1 MSGIRYL
8 TISGQIF
15 AINGSEQLLVS
26 AMDFWK
32 RRVDDFTSPEGLALT
47 GTARPRL
54 VVRSSEPPVL
64 DLEFENETGIHKFPR
79 DFPLP
84 IDHVV
89 LEEFWMPVYG
99 EEMVKINGFLHDTK
113 SQIGCEVT
121 SNLYIELISA
131 QHQGHLSVIV
141 EKDSPSKISVK
152 NYSNSIPELKIT
164 PYDYQIPG
172 ISWLLNMFE
181 NGLGGILGDQMGL
194 GKTVQLIALAI
205 YGVKRADRNNSNI
218 LIVVP
223 SSLKGNW
230 REEFIK
236 FSPNHQPYIHTGPDR
251 KFLAKDLAKNR
262 IILTTYGNLISDIDL
277 LKAIP
282 WELIICDEAHS
293 LKNPDAQRRI
303 ALSLLNCKSK
313 FLATGTPI
321 ENELMD
327 LWSLMDLIRPG
338 IMGERGEFRS
348 QCELN
353 SSYGEQIGN
362 SIKPLILRRLVADV
376 LKSLPPII
384 EIDEVLECEAIF
396 ARAYENLRLGL
407 VSMTK
412 SMPTIAI
419 LQKLRMF
426 CCYPVLVSPELAGV
440 NDVKIDRLLEILDE
454 IMIQENDK
462 VLVFTSFHDSAD
474 YLLQMLSRE
483 YDGNFVRVIDGR
495 DDQETR
501 DAIINEFS
509 QAKGFSILIANP
521 RAAGEGLNIVAANHV
536 IHFNREWN
544 PQKENQANA
553 RARRPGQT
561 KTVFVHRMFYKDT
574 IEEVISERLLEKID
588 LADGTLLPTELEGD
602 NKSIDRALTISPIM
616 NYASY

>member
-1 MSGIRYL
+1 VPAL
-8 TISGQIF
+8 
-15 AINGSEQLLVS
+15 
-26 AMDFWK
+26 DFWK

-47 GTARPRL
+47 GTAKPRL
-54 VVRSSEPPVL
+54 VIRSRNPPVL
-64 DLEFENETGIHKFPR
+64 DLEFENETGVHTFPAN
-79 DFPLP
+79 FPLP

-89 LEEFWMPVYG
+89 LGEFWMPIYI
-99 EEMVKINGFLHDTK
+99 EDMIAIKQFLKETK
-113 SQIGCEVT
+113 SDIGCEIT
-121 SNLYIELISA
+121 SNLYIELITE
-131 QHQGHLSVIV
+131 QHQGHLGVIV
-141 EKDSPSKISVK
+141 EKESVSKIPIK
-152 NYSNSIPELKIT
+152 NYSSSIPELKIT
-164 PYDYQIPG
+164 PYDYQISG
-172 ISWLLNMFE
+172 ISWLINMFE

-194 GKTVQLIALAI
+194 GKTVQLIALAV
-205 YGVKRADRNNSNI
+205 YAVHRADRNNSNI

-230 REEFIK
+230 REEFVK
-236 FSPNHQPYIHTGPDR
+236 FSPNYQPYFHTGPHR
-251 KFLAKDLAKNR
+251 KFLARDLAQNR

-293 LKNPDAQRRI
+293 LKNPDAQRRM
-303 ALSLLNCKSK
+303 ALSLLKCKSK

-327 LWSLMDLIRPG
+327 LWSLMDLIMPG
-338 IMGERGEFRS
+338 IMGERTEFRS
-348 QCELN
+348 HCEMDA
-353 SSYGEQIGN
+353 SYGEEIGS

-384 EIDEVLECEAIF
+384 EIDEVLECEEVF
-396 ARAYENLRLGL
+396 ARAYEELRLGL

-412 SMPTIAI
+412 ALPTIAI

-426 CCYPVLVSPELAGV
+426 CCYPVLISPELAGI

-454 IMIQENDK
+454 IMIQEDDK

-474 YLLQMLSRE
+474 YLLQILSRE
-483 YDGNFVRVIDGR
+483 YYGKFIGVIDGR
-495 DDQETR
+495 DVQETR
-501 DAIINEFS
+501 DAIIREFS
-509 QAKGFSILIANP
+509 QTEGFAILIANP

-536 IHFNREWN
+536 VHFNREWN

-561 KTVFVHRMFYKDT
+561 KTVFVHRMFYKHT
-574 IEEVISERLLEKID
+574 IEEVITERLLQKID

-602 NKSIDRALTISPIM
+602 NKSIERALTISPVM
-616 NYASY
+616 NYTNY

>member
-1 MSGIRYL
+1 
-8 TISGQIF
+8 
-15 AINGSEQLLVS
+15 
-26 AMDFWK
+26 
-32 RRVDDFTSPEGLALT
+32 
-47 GTARPRL
+47 
-54 VVRSSEPPVL
+54 
-64 DLEFENETGIHKFPR
+64 
-79 DFPLP
+79 
-84 IDHVV
+84 
-89 LEEFWMPVYG
+89 
-99 EEMVKINGFLHDTK
+99 
-113 SQIGCEVT
+113 
-121 SNLYIELISA
+121 
-131 QHQGHLSVIV
+131 
-141 EKDSPSKISVK
+141 
-152 NYSNSIPELKIT
+152 
-164 PYDYQIPG
+164 
-172 ISWLLNMFE
+172 
-181 NGLGGILGDQMGL
+181 MGL

-230 REEFIK
+230 REEFVK
-236 FSPNHQPYIHTGPDR
+236 FSPNYQPYFHTGPDR
-251 KFLAKDLAKNR
+251 KFLARDLVQNR
-262 IILTTYGNLISDIDL
+262 IILTTYGILISDIDL

-282 WELIICDEAHS
+282 WEIIICDEAHS
-293 LKNPDAQRRI
+293 LKNPDARRRE
-303 ALSLLNCKSK
+303 ALSLLKCKSK

-338 IMGERGEFRS
+338 IMGERNEFRS
-348 QCELN
+348 QCEVD
-353 SSYGEQIGN
+353 SSFGEEIGS

-376 LKSLPPII
+376 LKSLPPFI
-384 EIDEVLECEAIF
+384 EIDEVLECEAEF
-396 ARAYENLRLGL
+396 AKAYEDLRLGL

-419 LQKLRMF
+419 IQKLRMF
-426 CCYPVLVSPELAGV
+426 CCYPVLISPELAGIT
-440 NDVKIDRLLEILDE
+440 DVKIDRLLEILDE
-454 IMIQENDK
+454 IMIRENDK

-483 YDGNFVRVIDGR
+483 YDGRFIRVIDGR
-495 DDQETR
+495 DNQETR
-501 DAIINEFS
+501 DAIIKEFS
-509 QAKGFSILIANP
+509 QTPGFSILIANP

-574 IEEVISERLLEKID
+574 IEEVMSERLLQKIE
-588 LADGTLLPTELEGD
+588 LADGTLLETELEGD

-616 NYASY
+616 NYANY

>member
-1 MSGIRYL
+1 MSEIRYS
-8 TISGQIF
+8 TIRGQIF
-15 AINGSEQLLVS
+15 ATNGSEQLLVS
-26 AMDFWK
+26 ALDFWK
-32 RRVDDFTSPEGLALT
+32 RRIDDFTSPEGLALT

-54 VVRSSEPPVL
+54 VIRSSEPPVL
-64 DLEFENETGIHKFPR
+64 HLEFENETGIHKFPS

-99 EEMVKINGFLHDTK
+99 EEMIKINRFLHDTK
-113 SQIGCEVT
+113 SQIGCEVS

-172 ISWLLNMFE
+172 ISWLINMFE

-205 YGVKRADRNNSNI
+205 YGVKRADRNNTNI

-338 IMGERGEFRS
+338 IMGERGEFKS
-348 QCELN
+348 QCELD
-353 SSYGEQIGN
+353 SSYGELIGN

-462 VLVFTSFHDSAD
+462 VLVFTSFHNSAD

-501 DAIINEFS
+501 DAIIHEFS

>member
-1 MSGIRYL
+1 
-8 TISGQIF
+8 
-15 AINGSEQLLVS
+15 
-26 AMDFWK
+26 MDFWK
-32 RRVDDFTSPEGLALT
+32 RRVDDFTSPEGLSLT

-54 VVRSSEPPVL
+54 VIRSSEPPVL
-64 DLEFENETGIHKFPR
+64 DLEFENETGIHKFPSN
-79 DFPLP
+79 FPLP

-99 EEMVKINGFLHDTK
+99 EEMIKINGFLHDTK

-141 EKDSPSKISVK
+141 EKDAPSKISVK

-338 IMGERGEFRS
+338 IMGERGEFKS
-348 QCELN
+348 QCELD

-483 YDGNFVRVIDGR
+483 YDGNFVRVVDGR

-501 DAIINEFS
+501 DAIIKEFS
-509 QAKGFSILIANP
+509 QANGFSILIANP